1 MLIQHRSLES
11 KGAFFLEA
19 DGETVA
25 ELDYNLRAEDQM
37 IIEHTEV
44 DKQLR
49 GQDIGYQLVEAA
61 VEYARSKHY
70 KILPVCPFAAAVFQ
84 KKPELQDVLAS

>member
-1 MLIQHRSLES
+1 MLIQHRSLEN
-11 KGAFFLEA
+11 KGAFFIEE
-19 DGETVA
+19 DGDTLA
-25 ELDYNLRAEDQM
+25 ELDYSLRAEDQM
-37 IIEHTEV
+37 IIDHTEV

-49 GQDIGYQLVEAA
+49 GQDIVYHLVEAA

-84 KKPELQDVLAS
+84 KKPELQDVLAA